1 MKNNQFE
8 MKLYVK
14 LKYKIKKFLKD
25 KSWEK
30 NKMIEYIERLTD
42 DVYVLGL
49 VTETVNEFK
58 SFIVENK
65 CEGDSKDQLIEI
77 YSRKIG
83 ILMGSILIKTAE
95 KCPNKSLFLRY
106 TYILVET
113 LLDGIAELV
122 INKKRWE
129 SFDHYRAVV
138 DNMSN
143 CIYYEIFP
151 NDEPIL
157 NGEADELIILLIGAI
172 IGDVDTDIMQ
182 INF

>member
-14 LKYKIKKFLKD
+14 LKYKIRKFLKD
-25 KSWEK
+25 KSWGK
-30 NKMIEYIERLTD
+30 DKMIEYIERLTD

-58 SFIVENK
+58 AFIVENK

-77 YSRKIG
+77 YSKKIG
-83 ILMGSILIKTAE
+83 ILMGNILIKTAE
-95 KCPNKSLFLRY
+95 KCRNDVLFLRY
-106 TYILVET
+106 TYILVES
-113 LLDGIAELV
+113 LLDGLSEIV
-122 INKKRWE
+122 INIKRWE
-129 SFDHYRAVV
+129 SFEHYRAVV

-151 NDEPIL
+151 HDEYIFD
-157 NGEADELIILLIGAI
+157 GEADEIIILLIGAI